1 MVDKLRATAGANA
14 FVEKLAPSPDFDGE
28 AVVDRLVSELGSL
41 EGAVVLVID
50 DLHELRSRE
59 ARAQL
64 ETLLARRPPLLRV
77 ILATR
82 HDPQLGLHRL
92 RLTGE
97 LVEIRDSDLRFTR
110 EEAGEL
116 LTTAGIELSDKAIAL
131 LHARTEGW
139 AAGLRLAALSLTGHP
154 DPDRFVA
161 GFSGSDRAV
170 ADYLLAEV
178 LERQPDEVKRL
189 LLRTSIVD
197 RVNGAL
203 ADVLVGTSGSERILH
218 ALEQQNA
225 FVVSL
230 DTDRSW
236 FHCHQLFAD
245 LLRLELR
252 RTDPSA
258 IPVLHRAAAAWYGE
272 HGHIVDAV
280 RHAQAAEDWP
290 NAARLL
296 AEHGFSLALDGQYAT
311 VRSLLAVF
319 PPDLASEPELA
330 LLCAYREFT
339 TGSLEDAAA
348 YVGVAERNAQTVPG
362 QRKQLF
368 EIELA
373 VVRLTLARVHGDFDR
388 VLGEA
393 QTLSESIETQSAAD
407 IALGNDGRAV
417 ALMNLGIV
425 EMWSSR
431 IDEGERHLQQGAEL
445 ARRIDRPFIEVTCLS
460 HLALI
465 AARRSYHEAREIC
478 REAMAIA
485 EAQGWAGRPVVCV
498 ALATM
503 GIADV
508 TQGRFEEAQH
518 WLDQAERAARPA
530 TEPATALLVQL
541 ARGMQLLA
549 LGRLREA
556 LDTLGDAD
564 RLQAM
569 MVTPHVL
576 TVQARWFLVQTQLK
590 LGDTAAARATLAE
603 MSDEERT
610 WGEADIATAVASPR
624 RREPAGSGRE
634 PRSGAERRRPRTAR
648 PLGSGGASPGRNRP
662 RPPGRETGSRSR
674 RRASPRSRRARGA
687 HLPVHRRACARTPR
701 TAPPP
706 PHGPRRPDFRD
717 LGRARRISSTGA
729 GRTDGRAG

>member
-1 MVDKLRATAGANA
+1 MTVERGEQDPQRFWLSVVDTLRAAAGANA
-14 FVEKLAPSPDFDGE
+14 FVEKLAPSPDFDGA
-28 AVVDRLVSELGSL
+28 AVVGRLVSDLGSL
-41 EGAVVLVID
+41 EDPVFLVID
-50 DLHELRSRE
+50 DLHELSSKE

-92 RLTGE
+92 RLTEE
-97 LVEIRDSDLRFTR
+97 LVEIRESDLRFTL

-116 LTTAGIELSDKAIAL
+116 LAGAGIELSDKAIAL

-197 RVNGAL
+197 RVNGPL

-236 FHCHQLFAD
+236 FCCHQLFAD

-258 IPVLHRAAAAWYGE
+258 IPELHRAAAAWYGE
-272 HGHIVDAV
+272 HGHVVDAV

-319 PPDLASEPELA
+319 PPELASEPELA
-330 LLCAYREFT
+330 LLSAYRELT
-339 TGSLEDAAA
+339 AGSLEDAAA
-348 YVGVAERNAQTVPG
+348 YIGVAERNAQAVSD
-362 QRKQLF
+362 QRLRHF

-373 VVRLTLARVHGDFDR
+373 VVRLTLARVHGDFNR
-388 VLGEA
+388 VLGEV
-393 QTLSESIETQSAAD
+393 QRLSESIETQSAPD
-407 IALGNDGRAV
+407 VALGNDGRAV

-431 IDEGERHLQQGAEL
+431 IDEGERHLWQGAEL
-445 ARRIDRPFIEVTCLS
+445 ARRIDRPFIEATCLS
-460 HLALI
+460 HLAAI
-465 AARRSYHEAREIC
+465 ASLRSYLEAREIC
-478 REAMAIA
+478 GEAMAIA
-485 EAQGWAGRPVVCV
+485 EAQGWAERPVVCV

-503 GIADV
+503 GLSDAV
-508 TQGRFEEAQH
+508 QGRFEETQH

-530 TEPATALLVQL
+530 TEPASALLVHL
-541 ARGMQLLA
+541 ARGMLLLA
-549 LGRLREA
+549 LGRLRQA
-556 LDTLGDAD
+556 LDTLSDAG

-569 MVTPHVL
+569 LVTPHIL
-576 TVQARWFLVQTQLK
+576 RVQARWFLVQTQLK

-603 MSDEERT
+603 MSDEERI
-610 WGEADIATAVASPR
+610 W
-624 RREPAGSGRE
+624 
-634 PRSGAERRRPRTAR
+634 
-648 PLGSGGASPGRNRP
+648 
-662 RPPGRETGSRSR
+662 
-674 RRASPRSRRARGA
+674 
-687 HLPVHRRACARTPR
+687 
-701 TAPPP
+701 
-706 PHGPRRPDFRD
+706 
-717 LGRARRISSTGA
+717 ARRTSRLRPSA
-729 GRTDGRAG
+729 